1 MGKEYMVKALLDE
14 SVRDI
19 DIPFI
24 AIMNNGKAVD
34 LCSTPSMLFSA
45 LSGADKQIG
54 ELNLKVKAWK
64 RAAFITAIA
73 TGYLLVK
80 NHDLKSQLKKQ
91 QRDFES
97 VDLFDTELE
106 ENDI

>member
-14 SVRDI
+14 SVKDI

-24 AIMNNGKAVD
+24 AIMNNGKAVY

-54 ELNLKVKAWK
+54 ELNVKVKGWK
-64 RAAFITAIA
+64 RLAIVACVA
-73 TGYLLVK
+73 TGYLLAK
-80 NHDLKSQLKKQ
+80 NHDLKSQLKKHQ
-91 QRDFES
+91 DDFES
-97 VDLFDTELE
+97 IDLFDVDLE

>member
-1 MGKEYMVKALLDE
+1 MRKEYMVKALLDE
-14 SVRDI
+14 SVKDI

-54 ELNLKVKAWK
+54 ELNVKIKSWK
-64 RAAFITAIA
+64 RLAIVACVA
-73 TGYLLVK
+73 TGYLLAK
-80 NHDLKSQLKKQ
+80 NHDLKKDLKKA
-91 QRDFES
+91 RR
-97 VDLFDTELE
+97 LRTR
-106 ENDI
+106 

>member
-1 MGKEYMVKALLDE
+1 MVDHIILTKAAQEMEIPLTI
-14 SVRDI
+14 VRDGRI
-19 DIPFI
+19 INDMTNPDKLFTARQDYGYRVDILT
-24 AIMNNGKAVD
+24 K
-34 LCSTPSMLFSA
+34 
-45 LSGADKQIG
+45 
-54 ELNLKVKAWK
+54 KVKSWK
-64 RAAFITAIA
+64 KVAFLTAIA

-97 VDLFDTELE
+97 VDLFDVDLE